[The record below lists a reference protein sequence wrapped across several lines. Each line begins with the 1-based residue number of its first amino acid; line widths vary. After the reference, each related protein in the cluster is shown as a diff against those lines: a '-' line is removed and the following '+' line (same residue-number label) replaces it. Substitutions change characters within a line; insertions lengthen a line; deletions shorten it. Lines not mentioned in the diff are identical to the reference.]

1 MFLNN
6 FLYVGSGETL
16 FPDGG
21 QTLLEESQHVNTPGC
36 SGLFVQVDCL
46 WNLGNF
52 LQQKLQTCRN
62 IFKYKYKD

>member
-6 FLYVGSGETL
+6 FLDVGSGEPV

-21 QTLLEESQHVNTPGC
+21 ETELEESQHVNTPGG
-36 SGLFVQVDCL
+36 SGLFVKVGGL
-46 WNLGNF
+46 GNLGNF

-62 IFKYKYKD
+62 IF